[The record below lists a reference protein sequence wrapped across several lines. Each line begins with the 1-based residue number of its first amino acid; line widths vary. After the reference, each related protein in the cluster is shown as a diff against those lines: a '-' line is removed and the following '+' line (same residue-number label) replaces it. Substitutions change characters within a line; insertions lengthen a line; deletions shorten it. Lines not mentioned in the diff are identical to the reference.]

1 MAFQYELFNVLR
13 AYFHLPKVQMTDYIP
28 VKRKEV
34 SFNWN
39 FSNGWVWSIF
49 TSYTVGF
56 FMTWYISYLKGKKKA
71 RQMNENLK
79 KWKEAQKKSG
89 IKR

>member
-1 MAFQYELFNVLR
+1 MIELVYN
-13 AYFHLPKVQMTDYIP
+13 YIP
-28 VKRKEV
+28 VKRKEL

>member
-1 MAFQYELFNVLR
+1 MDQISILHATIIHYIIVMAGLFL
-13 AYFHLPKVQMTDYIP
+13 LGI
-28 VKRKEV
+28 
-34 SFNWN
+34 SFDWN

-49 TSYTVGF
+49 ASYTAGF

-79 KWKEAQKKSG
+79 KWKEAQKKAG
-89 IKR
+89 LKQVR

>member
-1 MAFQYELFNVLR
+1 MIELVYN
-13 AYFHLPKVQMTDYIP
+13 YIP
-28 VKRKEV
+28 VKRKEA

-79 KWKEAQKKSG
+79 KWKEAQKKAGLKTERNS
-89 IKR
+89 I